1 MPSSLAT
8 QLAQSVSLNSAILV
22 DRARRKPT
30 RSYLFT
36 EREADKHDL
45 ESIHA
50 LALNAFI
57 QLRRW
62 NPALQ
67 SYENSL
73 FSDAAKGIDRT
84 LLPLEEAK
92 ELDRK
97 ISGFLPLLGND
108 LMEMPTG
115 RVLEWLVRR
124 FRCVLLA
131 LLQSVEALK
140 KSRINEFN
148 VEDVLTLFLPYHDT
162 PHFAKMVS
170 ILRVE

>member
-8 QLAQSVSLNSAILV
+8 QLAQSVSLNSALLV

-30 RSYLFT
+30 QSYLFT

-57 QLRRW
+57 QLRQW
-62 NPALQ
+62 NPALH
-67 SYENSL
+67 SYEHSL

-92 ELDRK
+92 ELDGK
-97 ISGFLPLLGND
+97 ISGFLPLLGSD

-124 FRCVLLA
+124 FRCVLSV
-131 LLQSVEALK
+131 LQQSLGALK

-162 PHFAKMVS
+162 PHFAKMIS
-170 ILRVE
+170 ILRIE